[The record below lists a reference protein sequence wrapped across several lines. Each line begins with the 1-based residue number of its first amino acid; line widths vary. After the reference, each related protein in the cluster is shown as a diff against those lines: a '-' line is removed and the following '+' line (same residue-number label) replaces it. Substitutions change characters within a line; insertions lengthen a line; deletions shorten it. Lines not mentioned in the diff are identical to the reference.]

1 MKDYY
6 LDFVDLKYKPDKTD
20 LICRFYVEPAKGI
33 SLKEAIGRVA
43 SESSNG
49 TWTELTTLTPRIRK
63 LGAKA
68 YKIKKNHV
76 EIAYPI
82 QLFEPGNMPQII
94 SSIAGN
100 IFGMKAV
107 KNLRLEDIDWPL
119 PLIKSFYGPQFG
131 IKGIRKFMKI
141 KHRPLTA
148 TVPKPKVGLT
158 SKEHAKIGYEV
169 WTGGIDLLKDDENL
183 SSQNFNKF
191 EKRVKLTFKMR
202 DKAEKE
208 TREKKSYLINIS
220 SETKEMIHRAKMVAN
235 HGGEYVMIDIL
246 TTGWSALQT
255 LREEC
260 KHLGLAIH
268 AHRAFH
274 SLFTRN
280 PKHGMS
286 MLCVSD
292 IARLIGVDQLHIGA
306 VVGKLV
312 SPEHEVLM
320 LEEELQKK
328 FITKDS
334 NRLAENWYNIKSVFP
349 VASGGL
355 HPGLVP
361 DVMKM
366 LGNNIIIQCGG
377 GIHGHPDGSKAG
389 ATALRQ
395 AIDATLNKIKL
406 EEAAKTHK
414 ELKTALQTWH
424 HIKPR

>member
-20 LICRFYVEPAKGI
+20 LICKFYVEPARGI
-33 SLKEAIGRVA
+33 TMKEAIGRVA

-63 LGAKA
+63 LAAKA
-68 YKIKKNHV
+68 YKIKGNNV

-82 QLFEPGNMPQII
+82 ELFEPGNMPQIL

-107 KNLRLEDIDWPL
+107 QNLRLQDINWPL
-119 PLIKSFYGPQFG
+119 PIIKSFLGPQFG
-131 IKGIRKFMKI
+131 INGIRSFMKI
-141 KHRPLTA
+141 KKRPLTA
-148 TVPKPKVGLT
+148 TVPKPKVGMT
-158 SKEHAKIGYEV
+158 AEEHSKVCYDVWIGGV
-169 WTGGIDLLKDDENL
+169 DLCKDDENL
-183 SSQNFNKF
+183 SSLKFNKF
-191 EKRVKLTFKMR
+191 KKRVNLTFKMR

-208 TREKKSYLINIS
+208 TGEKKSYLINIS
-220 SETKEMIHRAKMVAN
+220 SETKEMIHRARMVAN

-246 TTGWSALQT
+246 TTGWSSLQT

-268 AHRAFH
+268 AHRCFH

-286 MLCVSD
+286 MLCVAD
-292 IARLIGVDQLHIGA
+292 IARLIGVDQLHIGT
-306 VVGKLV
+306 VLGKLV
-312 SPEHEVLM
+312 SPKEEVLM

-328 FITKDS
+328 FITKNS
-334 NRLAENWYNIKSVFP
+334 NRLEEDWYNIKP
-349 VASGGL
+349 VLPAASGGL
-355 HPGLVP
+355 HPGIVP
-361 DVMKM
+361 DIMKM
-366 LGNNIIIQCGG
+366 LGNDIIIQCGG

-395 AIDATLNKIKL
+395 AIDATMNNISL
-406 EEAAKTHK
+406 EKAAKEHK
-414 ELKTALQTWH
+414 ELRNALKTWH
-424 HIKPR
+424 HIHPK